1 MSLRTSITE
10 SILDHYIS
18 EGSHNTNVLIYII
31 ASLIFMVC
39 VYYMYTIYKTT
50 NKTRHKKAK
59 ESPYISYKTAPL
71 PQCPSLDGAEKGQ
84 NLILKYRIPKQ
95 TFIVKE
101 NNQETNITIT
111 LQDS

>member
-10 SILDHYIS
+10 NILGHYIS
-18 EGSHNTNVLIYII
+18 EESYNNVLIYII
-31 ASLIFMVC
+31 ASLLFMVC
-39 VYYMYTIYKTT
+39 VYYMYTVYKSQSP
-50 NKTRHKKAK
+50 NKKAK

-84 NLILKYRIPKQ
+84 NLVLKCRIPKH
-95 TFIVKE
+95 TFSVKE
-101 NNQETNITIT
+101 NKQETNITIT